1 MPVRSILLVDAIE
14 VIFSVVKTG
23 RAVKWTSLLQSAV
36 SGLWNHEPNMR
47 MRDCG
52 SKRSVCRH
60 QGGMESILDRVK
72 EENGF
77 HFDQV
82 LRGLPVVIARIKTA
96 LLL

>member
-1 MPVRSILLVDAIE
+1 M
-14 VIFSVVKTG
+14 G
-23 RAVKWTSLLQSAV
+23 
-36 SGLWNHEPNMR
+36 

-82 LRGLPVVIARIKTA
+82 PGALPVVIARHYYEPVVGPRSRVNQYEEV
-96 LLL
+96 LGYS